1 VAKRSETNIVSL
13 YATCPHRETG
23 FCATLFGSAFEES
36 KADQQPDWQHF
47 VAARAGE
54 QIASRNQVSNDVFV
68 LSTGWAFRYFQL
80 SDGRRQILKFLL
92 PAGRLGQA
100 GEAYQVPLLVD
111 QQ

>member
-1 VAKRSETNIVSL
+1 LAKRSETNIASL

-36 KADQQPDWQHF
+36 KADRQPDWQRF

-54 QIASRNQVSNDVFV
+54 QIASRNQASNDVFV
-68 LSTGWAFRYFQL
+68 LGAGWAFRYFQL
-80 SDGRRQILKFLL
+80 SDGRRKILKFPL
-92 PAGRLGQA
+92 PADRLGQA
-100 GEAYQVPLLVD
+100 GEAYKAPLLVD